1 MAALAVADH
10 WAEGAAA
17 ACAKADR
24 VAREQG
30 ARLTRCVLVGDVS
43 DVSAASGAGPFAAE
57 VRARAGPATFP
68 AGDVRR
74 APKGRGG

>member
-10 WAEGAAA
+10 WAEGSAA

-24 VAREQG
+24 LARAQG

-57 VRARAGPATFP
+57 VRARAGPATLP
-68 AGDVRR
+68 AGDVQR